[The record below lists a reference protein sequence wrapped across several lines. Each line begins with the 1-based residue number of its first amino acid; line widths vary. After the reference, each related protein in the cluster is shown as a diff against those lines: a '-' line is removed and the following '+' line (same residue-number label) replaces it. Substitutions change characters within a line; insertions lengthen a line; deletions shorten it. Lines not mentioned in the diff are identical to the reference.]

1 MSAGTET
8 GGSLLLRAG
17 TPADAPELG
26 RICYEAFRTIAETH
40 RYPPDFA
47 SPAVAA
53 GLLESFLAHP
63 AFFPVVAEEDG
74 RIVGSN
80 FMDERNAVFGV
91 GPITVTPD
99 TQNRGVG
106 RKLMEAVLH
115 RAEERCAPGT
125 RLVQAGY
132 HMRSLA
138 LYTKLGYDPRETMAC
153 LQGPIPS
160 SRVAGRTVRPAR
172 DSDLVTCAALCRHV
186 LGFDRRGELE
196 DAIRAGTA
204 TVVEVDGRVTG
215 YSTAVAFFGHQVGE
229 ANEDVEALIQRAPEI
244 AGPGILVPLR
254 NAELLRWALTSGL
267 RIVQTMTL
275 MSTGEYQPPAGPYVA
290 SIFY

>member
-8 GGSLLLRAG
+8 GGTLLLRAG

-26 RICYEAFRTIAETH
+26 RICYEAFRSIAETH
-40 RYPPDFA
+40 RYPPDFS
-47 SPAVAA
+47 SPAVS
-53 GLLESFLAHP
+53 GKLLASFLKHP
-63 AFFPVVAEEDG
+63 AFFHVVAEEDG

-80 FMDERNAVFGV
+80 FLDERNAVFGV

-99 TQNRGVG
+99 AQNRGVG
-106 RKLMEAVLH
+106 RALMEAVLH
-115 RAEERCAPGT
+115 RAEERGAPGT

-138 LYTKLGYDPRETMAC
+138 LYTKLGYDPREPLGC
-153 LQGPIPS
+153 LQGPVPRS
-160 SRVAGRTVRPAR
+160 QVAGRSVRPAH
-172 DSDLVTCAALCRHV
+172 DSDLATCAALCRQV
-186 LGFDRRGELE
+186 LGFDRRRELE
-196 DAIRAGTA
+196 DAIRARTA

-229 ANEDVEALIQRAPEI
+229 ANEDVEALIQQAPEI